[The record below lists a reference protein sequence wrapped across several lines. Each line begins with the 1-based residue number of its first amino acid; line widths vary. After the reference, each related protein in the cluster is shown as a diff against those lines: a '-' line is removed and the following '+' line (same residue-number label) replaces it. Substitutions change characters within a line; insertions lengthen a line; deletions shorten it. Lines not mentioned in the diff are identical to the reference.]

1 MGAGTRW
8 ILGQYDRDRMTKV
21 TYIGHSTLFIEMDGL
36 RILTDPLLKRYVGHL
51 RRQVPDP
58 DPVVQEADVV
68 LISHLHG
75 DHLDLSSLQ
84 QLGREKR
91 IIVPRGA
98 GTYLRVKRFKHVEEI
113 AEGESIDLGGVTI
126 KATRADHAGRK
137 LPWVPH
143 VQELG
148 FLIDGSHEIYFAG
161 DTDLFEEMADI
172 GQEIDLALLPVWGWG
187 PTLGP
192 GHMDPQRAAHSLGH
206 IQPKAAVP
214 IHWGTYCPIV
224 VEWFRPKFLSQP
236 PLEFA
241 DLASEIAPDVTIQ
254 IVDPGDSLDVG
265 QLIREVRGSPPP

>member
-1 MGAGTRW
+1 
-8 ILGQYDRDRMTKV
+8 MTKV

-58 DPVVQEADVV
+58 DPVVQDADVV

-91 IIVPRGA
+91 LIVPRGA
-98 GTYLRVKRFKHVEEI
+98 RTYLQVKRFKHVEEI
-113 AEGESIDLGGVTI
+113 GEGESIDLGGVTI
-126 KATRADHAGRK
+126 LATRADHAGRK
-137 LPWVPH
+137 LPWIPH
-143 VQELG
+143 VHELG

-161 DTDLFEEMADI
+161 DTDLFDEMADI
-172 GQEIDLALLPVWGWG
+172 GQAIDLALLPVWGWG

-192 GHMDPQRAAHSLGH
+192 GHMDPQSAAQSLSH
-206 IQPKAAVP
+206 IKPSVAVP
-214 IHWGTYCPIV
+214 IHWGTYCPLI
-224 VEWFRPKFLSQP
+224 VEWFRPRFLSQP

-241 DLASEIAPDVTIQ
+241 DQASEIAPDVRIK
-254 IVDPGDSLDVG
+254 ILDPGESLEIDE
-265 QLIREVRGSPPP
+265 LIGE